1 MRENRI
7 LDLRILAR
15 GISAV
20 ALAVLAAGC
29 SSIHD
34 HRGYLIDQALTDSV
48 QPGVDNRLSVE
59 RSLGQPTFKSQF
71 GQQAWYYVSIDTKQA
86 PFTRPRTSAETIL
99 KINFDPAGNVA
110 SFRPRSGVTCGSASS
125 TERTAA
131 RAPAASPSKHS
142 TGTGDSR
149 HNTSRCSSVSAVPS
163 GATAAVNPA

>member
-110 SFRPRSGVTCGSASS
+110 SVQRAGMDKVARINPDHHATPTLGRDRSFFEDLFGNIGSV
-125 TERTAA
+125 
-131 RAPAASPSKHS
+131 
-142 TGTGDSR
+142 G
-149 HNTSRCSSVSAVPS
+149 AVPGAS
-163 GATAAVNPA
+163 GNNTGPAGSGPNGS